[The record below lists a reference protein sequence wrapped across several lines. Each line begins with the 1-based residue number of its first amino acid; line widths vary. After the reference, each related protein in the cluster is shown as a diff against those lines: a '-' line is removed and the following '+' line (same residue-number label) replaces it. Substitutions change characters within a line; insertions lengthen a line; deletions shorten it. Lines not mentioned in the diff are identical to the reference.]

1 MKLAL
6 LRHGLTDWNL
16 ERRVQGRFDRP
27 LCEAGREQLKKLELP
42 QALRSYRWFCSP
54 LLRARQ
60 SAELLGLA
68 DFVIEQA
75 LIEMNWGAWEGEILK
90 PLRRKL
96 GDSMRDNEDRGLDF
110 CPPGGESPRQ
120 VQARLQP
127 WLRQLAVNGNNSGAV
142 VHKGIIRCIYAL
154 ASGWDMRGESPV
166 DFAWD
171 AIHRFEVSANGEVRD
186 SYQSI
191 TLVEKPGKPEIAPE
205 FG

>member
-16 ERRVQGRFDRP
+16 EKRVQGRIDRP
-27 LCEAGREQLKKLELP
+27 LCEAGLEQLTKLTLP
-42 QALRSYRWFCSP
+42 QAFYAYRWYCSP

-60 SAELLGLA
+60 SAELLGLS
-68 DFVIEQA
+68 DFVVERA
-75 LIEMNWGAWEGEILK
+75 LVEMSWGDWEGEILK

-96 GDSMRDNEDRGLDF
+96 GDVMRDNESRGLDF

-127 WLRQLAVNGNNSGAV
+127 WLQQLAASGNNSAAI
-142 VHKGIIRCIYAL
+142 VHKGIIRCIYSL

-171 AIHRFEVSANGEVRD
+171 AIHQFELDENGELAD
-186 SYQSI
+186 SYRSI
-191 TLVEKPGKPEIAPE
+191 SLVEPGT
-205 FG
+205 